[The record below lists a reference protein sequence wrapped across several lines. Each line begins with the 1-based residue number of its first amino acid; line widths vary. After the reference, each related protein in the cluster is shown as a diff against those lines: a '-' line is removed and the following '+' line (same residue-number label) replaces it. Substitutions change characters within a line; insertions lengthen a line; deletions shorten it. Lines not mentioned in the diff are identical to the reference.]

1 MAAFMC
7 GVRGGSW
14 GRCGVHIR
22 DFHVCRVKSEDRTI
36 TELNYYEHERRTV
49 AVMVAAWEASEGSG
63 LGAASTINRHN
74 RRNQK

>member
-1 MAAFMC
+1 M
-7 GVRGGSW
+7 GTL
-14 GRCGVHIR
+14 RCSHQRFPCLSHI
-22 DFHVCRVKSEDRTI
+22 KSEDRTI

-74 RRNQK
+74 KRNQK